1 MQPRLETLRRLV
13 TLYAAVEEMHSTE
26 LQRMT
31 AAVREAQQAIGVE
44 QEVVR
49 SARVD
54 GREALLAG
62 DRVGW
67 MMAETQQETA
77 GSATTRVWSRFALE
91 REELSDA
98 AREQYVASR
107 LKREQMKRVFDDI
120 AARTEIEEGR
130 RMQAASDDRFLARR
144 RWTDAQEKT
153 RDEQQMK
160 ALLMVAMLGLAYGMH
175 MH

>member
-1 MQPRLETLRRLV
+1 MQTRLKALHRLV

-44 QEVVR
+44 QEVMR
-49 SARVD
+49 SARMD
-54 GREALLAG
+54 GRGALLAE

-67 MMAETQQETA
+67 MMAETQHETA
-77 GSATTRVWSRFALE
+77 AWRRQGLEQIRME
-91 REELSDA
+91 REELNDA

-107 LKREQMKRVFDDI
+107 LRREQIKRVFDDI
-120 AARTEIEEGR
+120 AARMEVEEGR

-144 RWTDAQEKT
+144 RWTDAREKM

-160 ALLMVAMLGLAYGMH
+160 IF
-175 MH
+175 